1 MMHYAKI
8 EAAIRQ
14 GTAADW
20 VPRWALELLRDIASG
35 RCDLTAVLH
44 PLGFLCI
51 PAQRSGE
58 HGICVHVWTPAL
70 QPTITTSQVHSHSW
84 DLTSYVLYGTLHN
97 QRIRVAEA
105 GAAATHRIFEVRS
118 QGDRDELQA
127 TTRLVSCEPEPT
139 REYGAGSVYYLEAG
153 EFHTTVVLGAQ
164 EVATVVLGR
173 SRPPAADLSAG
184 PLHARSHTV
193 TRSRCTAPE
202 TARAALLVAGR
213 LEALGIA

>member
-8 EAAIRQ
+8 ETAIRQ

-35 RCDLTAVLH
+35 RCELTAVRH

-58 HGICVHVWTPAL
+58 HGICIHVWTPAL
-70 QPTITTSQVHSHSW
+70 QPALTTSQVHSHSW
-84 DLTSYVLYGTLHN
+84 DLTSYVLYGTLRN

-118 QGDRDELQA
+118 HDDRDELH
-127 TTRLVSCEPEPT
+127 TTARLVSCEPERT
-139 REYGAGSVYYLEAG
+139 REYGAGSVYFLQAG
-153 EFHTTVVLGAQ
+153 EFHTTVVPGAQ
-164 EVATVVLGR
+164 QVATVALGR
-173 SRPPAADLSAG
+173 SRPHAADLSVG
-184 PLHARSHTV
+184 PLHARSHAI

-202 TARAALLVAGR
+202 TVRAALLAAGR

>member
-8 EAAIRQ
+8 ETAIRQ

-35 RCDLTAVLH
+35 RCELTAVRH

-58 HGICVHVWTPAL
+58 DGICVHVWTPGL
-70 QPTITTSQVHSHSW
+70 QPTLTTSQVHSHSW

-105 GAAATHRIFEVRS
+105 GAGATHRIFEVRS
-118 QGDRDELQA
+118 HDDRDELHA
-127 TTRLVSCEPEPT
+127 TARLVSCEHERT
-139 REYGAGSVYYLEAG
+139 REYGAGSVYFLQAG
-153 EFHTTVVLGAQ
+153 EFHTTVVPGAQ
-164 EVATVVLGR
+164 EVATVALGR
-173 SRPPAADLSAG
+173 SRPHAADLSVG
-184 PLHARSHTV
+184 PLHARSHAI

-202 TARAALLVAGR
+202 TVRAALLVAGR
-213 LEALGIA
+213 LEALGVA

>member
-1 MMHYAKI
+1 MHYAKI
-8 EAAIRQ
+8 ETAIRQ

-35 RCDLTAVLH
+35 RCELTAVRH

-58 HGICVHVWTPAL
+58 HGICIHVWTPAL
-70 QPTITTSQVHSHSW
+70 QPALTTSQVHSHSW
-84 DLTSYVLYGTLHN
+84 DLTSYVLYGTLRN
-97 QRIRVAEA
+97 QRIRVAGA

-118 QGDRDELQA
+118 HDDRDELHA
-127 TTRLVSCEPEPT
+127 TARLVSCEPERT
-139 REYGAGSVYYLEAG
+139 REYGAGSVYFLQAG
-153 EFHTTVVLGAQ
+153 EFHTTVVPGEQ
-164 EVATVVLGR
+164 QVATVALGR
-173 SRPPAADLSAG
+173 SRPHAADLSVG
-184 PLHARSHTV
+184 PLHARSHAI

-202 TARAALLVAGR
+202 TVRAALLAAGR

>member
-8 EAAIRQ
+8 ETAIRQ
-14 GTAADW
+14 GTAAEW

-35 RCDLTAVLH
+35 RCELTAVRH

-58 HGICVHVWTPAL
+58 HGICIHVWTPAL
-70 QPTITTSQVHSHSW
+70 QPALTTSQVHSHSW
-84 DLTSYVLYGTLHN
+84 DLTSYVLYGTLRN

-118 QGDRDELQA
+118 HDDRDELHA
-127 TTRLVSCEPEPT
+127 TARLVSCEPERT
-139 REYGAGSVYYLEAG
+139 REYGAGSVYFLQAG
-153 EFHTTVVLGAQ
+153 EFHTTVVPGAQ
-164 EVATVVLGR
+164 QVATVALGR
-173 SRPPAADLSAG
+173 SRPHAADLSVG
-184 PLHARSHTV
+184 PLHARSHAI

-202 TARAALLVAGR
+202 TVRAALLAAGR

>member
-1 MMHYAKI
+1 MHYAKI
-8 EAAIRQ
+8 ETAIRQ

-35 RCDLTAVLH
+35 RCELTAVRH

-70 QPTITTSQVHSHSW
+70 QPTLTTSQVHSHSW

-118 QGDRDELQA
+118 HDDRDELHA
-127 TTRLVSCEPEPT
+127 TARLVSCEPERT
-139 REYGAGSVYYLEAG
+139 REYRAGSVYFLQAG
-153 EFHTTVVLGAQ
+153 EFHTTVVPGAQ
-164 EVATVVLGR
+164 QVATVALGR
-173 SRPPAADLSAG
+173 SRPHAADLSVG
-184 PLHARSHTV
+184 PLHARSHAI

-202 TARAALLVAGR
+202 TVRAALLAAGR

>member
-20 VPRWALELLRDIASG
+20 IPRWALELLRDVASG
-35 RCDLTAVLH
+35 RRDLTAVRH

-51 PAQRSGE
+51 PAQRRGE
-58 HGICVHVWTPAL
+58 HGICVHVWTPAF

-118 QGDRDELQA
+118 HGDRDELHA
-127 TTRLVSCEPEPT
+127 TTRLVSCEPEAT
-139 REYGAGSVYYLEAG
+139 CEYRAGCVYSLPAG
-153 EFHTTVVLGAQ
+153 EFHTTVVPGAQ

-173 SRPPAADLSAG
+173 SRPHGVDLSVG
-184 PLHARSHTV
+184 PRHARTHAI
-193 TRSRCTAPE
+193 TRSRCNPPE

-213 LEALGIA
+213 LEALRIA

>member
-8 EAAIRQ
+8 ETAIRQ
-14 GTAADW
+14 GTAAEW

-35 RCDLTAVLH
+35 RCELTAVRH

-51 PAQRSGE
+51 PAQRNGE
-58 HGICVHVWTPAL
+58 HGICIHVWTPAL
-70 QPTITTSQVHSHSW
+70 QPALTTSQVHSHSW
-84 DLTSYVLYGTLHN
+84 DLTSYVLYGTLRN

-118 QGDRDELQA
+118 HDDRDELHA
-127 TTRLVSCEPEPT
+127 TARLVSCEPERT
-139 REYGAGSVYYLEAG
+139 REYGAGSVYFLQAG
-153 EFHTTVVLGAQ
+153 EFHTTVVPGAQ
-164 EVATVVLGR
+164 QVATVALGR
-173 SRPPAADLSAG
+173 SRPHAADLSVG
-184 PLHARSHTV
+184 PLHARSHAI

-202 TARAALLVAGR
+202 TVRAALLAAGR